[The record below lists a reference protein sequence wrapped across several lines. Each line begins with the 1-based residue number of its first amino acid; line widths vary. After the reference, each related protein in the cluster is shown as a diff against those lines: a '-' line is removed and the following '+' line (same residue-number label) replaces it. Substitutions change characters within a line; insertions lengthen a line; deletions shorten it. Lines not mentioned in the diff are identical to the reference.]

1 MNACGQAQRR
11 ADVSGRQLAE
21 FERGIIRER
30 TMAGLEAAKAR
41 GRTGG
46 RPSAMNDADITA
58 ARAMLRANG
67 ISVAEV
73 AERLNVSPSTLYRH
87 LPGERGAV
95 G

>member
-41 GRTGG
+41 GRIGG
-46 RPSAMNDADITA
+46 RPPAMNEADITA
-58 ARAMLRANG
+58 ARAMLRGNG
-67 ISVAEV
+67 IYVAEV

-87 LPGERGAV
+87 LPCRRGAI